1 MALPTYDIVK
11 TKLFSASIEAGIPVS
26 YDCRFIYSGSYGSG
40 SYSGSLIYL
49 EANNLVVAGTGST
62 TNPCFSFHITSPNYV
77 EYGTE
82 TSQSLAKIIDKYD
95 GLEFG
100 PYKLTTQ
107 IIVSNGNPSVQTCD
121 LINCYFGELLT
132 PIIWQGITYT
142 STGFSPTNRNLFR
155 PIKGGIT
162 ITSTTKSLPFTSPS
176 VGTLGLVCQ
185 DSASGA
191 LVGLTNNHVVIRDAF
206 YTNQR
211 DLTGVVQNEFDV
223 YDGQT
228 FIGQYPIGTI
238 PQYQE
243 NGFQTSPEFQPVS
256 LGNSI
261 GRIIR
266 YVPLYE
272 STSGQVNKVDGAL
285 IALKCTSSNGQT
297 IINFTSSFQQEG
309 LNYTSSMPFA
319 TTAEINNLFNTNPP
333 LYSSGRTTG
342 VKSGS
347 CELRFAGFMNTPI
360 EYKKQNQDTLVQ
372 MVDCI
377 KFVKADGTWDPLT
390 AGSNASVC
398 PYPVW
403 GGDSGSTLIA
413 NFGGTWKIIGLVFA
427 GNGVRYNP
435 NNGVLYEQPS
445 TYGLACRI
453 DDVASELSIKA
464 WTGSIAPV
472 VDFDTI
478 EYITVSG
485 SNDNKTLVCKD
496 QTYWQ
501 VGLTKTHKPC

>member
-1 MALPTYDIVK
+1 MA
-11 TKLFSASIEAGIPVS
+11 KLFPSYADVKDLLLSASLEAGIPVS
-26 YDCRFIYSGSYGSG
+26 YDYLLSYSGSYGSG

-49 EANNLVVAGTGST
+49 EADNLISEV
-62 TNPCFSFHITSPNYV
+62 NPCFSFHITSSNYV

-82 TSQSLAKIIDKYD
+82 TSQSLAKIMDQYD
-95 GLEFG
+95 GIILG
-100 PYKLTTQ
+100 SYRLATQ
-107 IIVSNGNPSVQTCD
+107 VVVSNGYPSLQTCD
-121 LINCYFGELLT
+121 IVNCYFGELLT
-132 PIIWQGITYT
+132 PIIWQGVTYT
-142 STGFSPTNRNLFR
+142 SPGFSPTNRNLFR
-155 PIKGGIT
+155 PLKGGIT
-162 ITSTTKSLPFTSPS
+162 ITSTTKALPVSSPS
-176 VGTLGLVCQ
+176 VGTLGLICQ

-211 DLTGVVQNEFDV
+211 DLTGVVQNEFDI

-272 STSGQVNKVDGAL
+272 SSSGQLNRVDGAL
-285 IALKCTSSNGQT
+285 IALKCTSSTGQT
-297 IINFTSSFQQEG
+297 LIDFTSSFQQEG
-309 LNYTSSMPFA
+309 LNYTASMPFA
-319 TTAEINNLFNTNPP
+319 TTSEIDNLISTNPE

-347 CELRFAGFMNTPI
+347 CELRFAGFMNTTI
-360 EYKKQNQDTLVQ
+360 EYKKQNQDTIVQ

-377 KFVKADGTWDPLT
+377 KFVKVDGAWDPLSSGT
-390 AGSNASVC
+390 NASVC

-413 NFGGTWKIIGLVFA
+413 NFGGEWKIIGLIFA
-427 GNGVRYNP
+427 ANGVRYNP
-435 NNGVLYEQPS
+435 NDGILYEQPS
-445 TYGLACRI
+445 TFGLACRI
-453 DDVASELSIKA
+453 DDVANELGIKA
-464 WTGSIAPV
+464 WEGGVVPV
-472 VDFDTI
+472 VDLDSI
-478 EYITVSG
+478 DYITVSG
-485 SNDNKTLVCKD
+485 SNDIKTLECKS

-501 VGLTKTHKPC
+501 VGLTKTHKPCL

>member
-1 MALPTYDIVK
+1 MAFPLYNDVK
-11 TKLFSASIEAGIPVS
+11 DLVLSASIEAGVPVS
-26 YDCRFIYSGSYGSG
+26 YDCQLSYSGSYGSG
-40 SYSGSLIYL
+40 SYSGSIIYSEADNLIS
-49 EANNLVVAGTGST
+49 EA
-62 TNPCFSFHITSPNYV
+62 NPCFSFHITSSNYI

-82 TSQSLAKIIDKYD
+82 TSRSLAAVLDAYD
-95 GLEFG
+95 GIEFG
-100 PYKLTTQ
+100 DYKLATQ
-107 IIVSNGNPSVQTCD
+107 VVISNGNPSAQTCD
-121 LINCYFGELLT
+121 LVNCYFGEALT
-132 PIIWQGITYT
+132 PIIWQGVEYV
-142 STGFSPTNRNLFR
+142 SPGFSPTNRNIFR
-155 PIKGGIT
+155 PLKGGIT
-162 ITSTTKSLPFTSPS
+162 ITSTTKSLPFSSPS
-176 VGTLGLVCQ
+176 VGTLGLICQ

-211 DLTGVVQNEFDV
+211 DLTGVVQNEFDI

-228 FIGQYPIGTI
+228 YIGQYPIGTI

-272 STSGQVNKVDGAL
+272 SASGQFNRVDGAL
-285 IALKCTSSNGQT
+285 IALKCTSSTGQT
-297 IINFTSSFQQEG
+297 LIDFTSSFQQEG
-309 LNYTSSMPFA
+309 LNYTASMPFA
-319 TTAEINNLFNTNPP
+319 STAEIDNLFNTNPA

-360 EYKKQNQDTLVQ
+360 VFKKQNQDTLVQ

-390 AGSNASVC
+390 SGSNASVC

-435 NNGVLYEQPS
+435 NDGILFEQPS

-453 DDVASELSIKA
+453 DDVANELSIKA

-472 VDFDTI
+472 VDFTSID
-478 EYITVSG
+478 YITVSG
-485 SNDNKTLVCKD
+485 SNDIKTLECKS

-501 VGLTKTHKPC
+501 VGLTKTHKPCS